1 MKSNSHYKSED
12 ITIEDIV
19 NCLNDLESID
29 SFFILERGDCSYLQ
43 CINYKGHLLIEERVY
58 KDNSFKHYVL
68 GHDYNI
74 FNENEVKKDG
84 ICDTDE
90 SIMFN
95 VGYENKKSYFNN
107 DRLAIDDKFFKRFS
121 NELFSLEETINIFTN
136 YYTNIPFEFITKRD
150 ITHEFGELE
159 EGFIFIKWLNS
170 AVDSFKEDL
179 DEFITII
186 EPFIIDEL
194 KKDCIGRKI
203 VFDEKMIEGLNFPEN
218 EDINN
223 EDINGNNIKCSVFQV
238 IDIFWAVESI
248 IEIAKKYEF
257 IYDIVIFKKKSLE
270 DIELIKISIEDFS

>member
-43 CINYKGHLLIEERVY
+43 CVNYKGHLLIEERVY

-84 ICDTDE
+84 ISGTDK

-95 VGYENKKSYFNN
+95 IGHENKKSSFNN
-107 DRLAIDDKFFKRFS
+107 NRLAIDDKFFKRFS

-136 YYTNIPFEFITKRD
+136 YYNNIPFEFITKRD

-170 AVDSFKEDL
+170 AVDNFKEDL
-179 DEFITII
+179 DEFVTII

-194 KKDCIGRKI
+194 KKDCVGRKI
-203 VFDEKMIEGLNFPEN
+203 VLDEKMIEGLNFPEN

-223 EDINGNNIKCSVFQV
+223 EDINGNNIKCSIFQV
-238 IDIFWAVESI
+238 IDVFWAVESI

-270 DIELIKISIEDFS
+270 DIELIKISIENFS